1 MGWKRKQFDKKQE
14 LKKTIRILE
23 ANGADTSGIHVV
35 SANADN
41 RHYCW
46 GCCKEKYCY
55 ETKEKA
61 EKATR
66 FTANKQRVYYCEL
79 CSAYH
84 TTSRLSLPNLKVIS
98 NGFNNNGTL
107 KCGEGELGEY

>member
-1 MGWKRKQFDKKQE
+1 MEIKG
-14 LKKTIRILE
+14 
-23 ANGADTSGIHVV
+23 ANTKEIHTV
-35 SANADN
+35 SWNADN

-61 EKATR
+61 LKSTR
-66 FTANKQRVYYCEL
+66 FVKNKQRVYYCEL

-84 TTSRLSLPNLKVIS
+84 TTSKLKVKDVKFLH
-98 NGFNNNGTL
+98 NGYNEF
-107 KCGEGELGEY
+107 EIQELS